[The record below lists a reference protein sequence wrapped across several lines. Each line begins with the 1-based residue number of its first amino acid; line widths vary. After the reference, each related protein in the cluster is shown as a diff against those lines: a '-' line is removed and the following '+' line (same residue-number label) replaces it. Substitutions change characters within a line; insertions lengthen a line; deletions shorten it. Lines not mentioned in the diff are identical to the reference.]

1 MAETL
6 YTKYGI
12 VVDSGKDIFSE
23 NEPGDL
29 MCIIQEGNVRITKLI
44 DGKHHILAVLGKGDF
59 FGEMAIVTRVR
70 RSATATA
77 VGTVRLLSFDR
88 NGFLT
93 MIANNA
99 RIALNIIDRLCR
111 RLQAAN
117 SQIQVLANRSEK
129 GLVYLNLY
137 YAFAESGMEN
147 AKLDLHRVAREAA
160 ANLGIGQERIIAVA
174 RQLAEADVCV
184 IDDTNL
190 FLKDR
195 SRLVALAQSG
205 GEMLVRPTPKTST
218 T

>member
-1 MAETL
+1 MNFHL
-6 YTKYGI
+6 
-12 VVDSGKDIFSE
+12 
-23 NEPGDL
+23 P
-29 MCIIQEGNVRITKLI
+29 C
-44 DGKHHILAVLGKGDF
+44 
-59 FGEMAIVTRVR
+59 
-70 RSATATA
+70 
-77 VGTVRLLSFDR
+77 
-88 NGFLT
+88 
-93 MIANNA
+93 

-117 SQIQVLANRSEK
+117 SQIQVLANRNAK
-129 GLVYLNLY
+129 GLIYLNLY

-160 ANLGIGQERIIAVA
+160 ANLGIDQERIIAVA
-174 RQLAEADVCV
+174 KQLAEADVCV

-195 SRLVALAQSG
+195 PRLVALAQSG